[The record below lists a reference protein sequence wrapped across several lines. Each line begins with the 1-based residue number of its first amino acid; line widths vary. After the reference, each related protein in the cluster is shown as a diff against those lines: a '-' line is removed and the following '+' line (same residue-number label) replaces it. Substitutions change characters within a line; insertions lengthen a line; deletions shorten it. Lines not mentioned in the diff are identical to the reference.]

1 VNSISCRVSRD
12 FWSTRNFTLR
22 SPDGIKPRKLSSS
35 SSQLLKASSKPGN
48 GLRIVMENNKLFI
61 PLDVCTPLSFIVHSP
76 FELPGSS
83 DDYDT
88 ILFDYGY
95 ELEVLITPEIIRTDE
110 DLKSY
115 DPHERGCFFPG
126 ERKLRYFQVYTRKNC
141 EFECLSDI
149 LGMDTKLNCTPY
161 FVIRDQESEVC
172 DYRQKLDMDLQL
184 ILAMRNVSKCGCLD
198 ECESIK
204 YKTEIINHKLLNPN
218 ARRSTLFHS
227 SGINRSPSAT
237 SWHSRVVCWGC
248 LLGYQCFRS

>member
-1 VNSISCRVSRD
+1 
-12 FWSTRNFTLR
+12 
-22 SPDGIKPRKLSSS
+22 
-35 SSQLLKASSKPGN
+35 
-48 GLRIVMENNKLFI
+48 MENNKLFI

-115 DPHERGCFFPG
+115 DPHERGCYFPG

-141 EFECLSDI
+141 EFECLSDMM
-149 LGMDTKLNCTPY
+149 GMDTKLNCTPY

-172 DYRQKLDMDLQL
+172 SYLNKLDMDLQL
-184 ILAMRNVSKCGCLD
+184 ILAMRNVSKCGCLH

-204 YKTEIINHKLLNPN
+204 YKTEIINHKLRNPN
-218 ARRSTLFHS
+218 ATIIDIRFKQVDVVPLKRYQPFTFSNFLAQSGGMLGLFAGISMLSIVELSYFLSLRWMVNVWRWLRS
-227 SGINRSPSAT
+227 G
-237 SWHSRVVCWGC
+237 
-248 LLGYQCFRS
+248 